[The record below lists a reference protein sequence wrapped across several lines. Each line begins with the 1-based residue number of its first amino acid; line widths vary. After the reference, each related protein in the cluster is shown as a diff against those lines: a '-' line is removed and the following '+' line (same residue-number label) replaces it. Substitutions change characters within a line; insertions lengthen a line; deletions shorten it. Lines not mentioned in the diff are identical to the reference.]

1 MADAF
6 STGLVFPAL
15 FLALMGWIVPKLLST
30 VMPEGIKPL
39 LILSVLAALVMLVIT
54 SVLFVVLYLIQG
66 ATFGVLTSTG
76 FGDTALFL
84 LRLSVSA
91 GIIWAPIMVLS
102 IAGLPRTW
110 TSVEW

>member
-6 STGLVFPAL
+6 GSGLIMPAL
-15 FLALMGWIVPKLLST
+15 FLALMGWLVPKLLST
-30 VMPEGIKPL
+30 VMDEGVKPL
-39 LILSVLAALVMLVIT
+39 LFLSAFSAIIMLVVT
-54 SVLFVVLYLIQG
+54 SAVFVLLYVMQG
-66 ATFGVLTSTG
+66 ASLAVFTG
-76 FGDTALFL
+76 AGIGDTILFL

-110 TSVEW
+110 TKVEW

>member
-6 STGLVFPAL
+6 GLGLVVPAL
-15 FLALMGWIVPKLLST
+15 FLALVGWLVPKLLST
-30 VMPEGIKPL
+30 VMDEGVKPL
-39 LILSVLAALVMLVIT
+39 LLLSVFSVVIMLIVT
-54 SVLFVVLYLIQG
+54 SAVFVLLYVIQG
-66 ATFGVLTSTG
+66 ASISVFTG
-76 FGDTALFL
+76 AGIGDTILFL

-102 IAGLPRTW
+102 IAGLPQTW

>member
-1 MADAF
+1 MADVL
-6 STGLVFPAL
+6 STSLVFPAL
-15 FLALMGWIVPKLLST
+15 FLALVGWLVPKLLST
-30 VMPEGIKPL
+30 VMPEGVKPL
-39 LILSVLAALVMLVIT
+39 LVLSILSVLIMVVIT
-54 SVLFVVLYLIQG
+54 SGLFVFLYLAQG
-66 ATFGVLTSTG
+66 ATLSLFTQAS
-76 FGDTALFL
+76 FGDNMMFL